1 MITGKEDEGPK
12 VENKAELDKDDG
24 KEKTIKRNKSKK
36 DLFKKQEKKKKRE
49 KRKKNLKYILRLLCS
64 WLLSTT
70 WCNCMEDK
78 Q

>member
-24 KEKTIKRNKSKK
+24 KEKTIKRNKSIKTCSRNK
-36 DLFKKQEKKKKRE
+36 RKKKRE